1 MTTRA
6 IAVGGFNATVSV
18 EDVLLVA
25 RGAPCALDAAL
36 AEKLDRDAA
45 ASKAAQQVRLWAAL
59 WSARVCCSA
68 SHGLLL
74 LLVALDQEE
83 LLTALA
89 QLSVSDNAGA
99 HLSADQARAV
109 VFVKLVELATAKR
122 VPRSPLL
129 HFLVRTLNANCLP
142 RLPAS
147 ETDSPVLAAL
157 ADAVCAGAGVT
168 QSGEPLVTALSAAN
182 LQPPGLTAAERA
194 AMCSGSAPSVALAAL
209 AVARSRLIVP
219 LADGVAALS
228 CEVCSPR

>member
-45 ASKAAQQVRLWAAL
+45 ASKPAQQVRLWAAL
-59 WSARVCCSA
+59 RVCCSA
-68 SHGLLL
+68 SHGAC

-89 QLSVSDNAGA
+89 QLSVSDSAGA

-109 VFVKLVELATAKR
+109 VFVKLVELATAKG
-122 VPRSPLL
+122 VPRPPLL
-129 HFLVRTLNANCLP
+129 RFLVHALNANCLP

-147 ETDSPVLAAL
+147 ETDSLALAAL

-168 QSGEPLVTALSAAN
+168 QSGEPLATALSAAS

-194 AMCSGSAPSVALAAL
+194 ALCSGSAPSVALAAL
-209 AVARSRLIVP
+209 AVTRSRLIVP
-219 LADGVAALS
+219 LADGVATLS
-228 CEVCSPR
+228 CEVCRPR